1 MPFWKRDKPAANDAG
16 EETASGRPDAPAA
29 ASSAPPPAQGGPG
42 PAAPGSPHGGAP
54 ASQAPT
60 AGSGSAPQEPPAGGS
75 PIEATMLEAKVVEVI
90 RTCYDPEI
98 PVNIYELGLI
108 YEVDVRTGG
117 EVHVKM
123 TLTSPMC
130 PVAGTLPHEVEA
142 KVASVAGVTSAHVDV
157 VWDPPWTPE
166 KMSEAAKLQLGM
178 L

>member
-1 MPFWKRDKPAANDAG
+1 MVFWKKSKKDDESTVTNPAETTPVPAEPVSGGPQATAPARPVETAAPEPAAGSESSDAG
-16 EETASGRPDAPAA
+16 PST
-29 ASSAPPPAQGGPG
+29 
-42 PAAPGSPHGGAP
+42 
-54 ASQAPT
+54 
-60 AGSGSAPQEPPAGGS
+60 
-75 PIEATMLEAKVVEVI
+75 PIDATMTEAKVIEAI

-108 YEVDVRTGG
+108 YEVDVKESG
-117 EVHVKM
+117 EVAVKM

-142 KVASVAGVTSAHVDV
+142 KVAGVAGVKSALVDL

-166 KMSEAAKLQLGM
+166 RMSEAAKLQLGM